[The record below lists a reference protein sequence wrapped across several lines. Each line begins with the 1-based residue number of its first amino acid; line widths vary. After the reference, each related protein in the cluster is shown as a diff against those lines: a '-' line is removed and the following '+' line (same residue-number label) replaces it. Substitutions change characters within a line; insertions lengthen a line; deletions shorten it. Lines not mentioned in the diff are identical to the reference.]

1 MKKLLLA
8 SAALFALGAS
18 ASAADLPARAPAMAP
33 APVFVGMNWS
43 GFYVGL
49 QAGYLWS
56 DNTITIPQPGGPVF
70 NFTAKPG
77 PDAFSIGGQIGYRH
91 QYANGFVVGVEA
103 DVSALLDS
111 RNGGPYFGALGAFP
125 SASEHKWGANRR
137 RRMYSWHRLQ
147 LDAHGLDDRG
157 RRGVRGHEQ
166 PDRERGVPV
175 RRLRL
180 QDILHTRL
188 GALQDRVGP
197 PDQQGA
203 RRPVVEVRLRQPGHG
218 ALLSALRYLT
228 RPPGQ
233 ITNISKTPSSGGVL
247 SFRGAPLRCGERA
260 RKRATRRPPFQIPQ
274 M

>member
-56 DNTITIPQPGGPVF
+56 DNTITIPQPGGPAF
-70 NFTAKPG
+70 NFTATPG

-125 SASEHKWGANRR
+125 SASEHKWDA
-137 RRMYSWHRLQ
+137 SLRLQ
-147 LDAHGLDDRG
+147 LGYSMG
-157 RRGVRGHEQ
+157 RWL
-166 PDRERGVPV
+166 P
-175 RRLRL
+175 
-180 QDILHTRL
+180 
-188 GALQDRVGP
+188 
-197 PDQQGA
+197 
-203 RRPVVEVRLRQPGHG
+203 
-218 ALLSALRYLT
+218 YLT
-228 RPPGQ
+228 GGVSFLNEDGCQAPTAGAACILGTAYNSTRTGWT
-233 ITNISKTPSSGGVL
+233 IGAGVAFAVTNNLIVNAEYRFADYGSKTYSTPGWALFRTESDLQTSKVL
-247 SFRGAPLRCGERA
+247 VGLSWKFGSASPVMA
-260 RKRATRRPPFQIPQ
+260 RY
-274 M
+274 